1 MTQESKPKPA
11 QVSVTS
17 NYPEDSLRVLD
28 ALADA
33 TGSPKAHHLR
43 EALQRHLEAHGRLP
57 RPLWGFCQQQERVPV
72 IISSVDEEQTGSDDD
87 SASLP
92 ETYALI
98 SLGDHLYPRRLDV
111 YLDTDSA
118 WERRVEPRGGFV
130 VLGGPDK
137 NRTAKDFLKQWGG
150 LIPFSLEP
158 ADSEKADSHKRDDY
172 VLVEPKTGDRWVPDR
187 PTGPREDRLPN
198 DFADY
203 GLVVEAPSPRGVG
216 TCLLLAG
223 CHAFGTHAAVRAVTD
238 ARSAAA
244 IARELGSE
252 DAHFAAVVEVRVRNF
267 SPEPPAVLRLGPIS
281 V

>member
-17 NYPEDSLRVLD
+17 NYPEDSLAALD
-28 ALADA
+28 ALAHA

-43 EALQRHLEAHGRLP
+43 EALHRYLEAHGRLP
-57 RPLWGFCQQQERVPV
+57 KPLWGFCQHQERVPV
-72 IISSVDEEQTGSDDD
+72 IISSVDEDRTGSGDD

-111 YLDTDSA
+111 YLDTDTA

-130 VLGGPDK
+130 VLGGPNR
-137 NRTAKDFLKQWGG
+137 NRTARDFLKQWGG
-150 LIPFSLEP
+150 RVPFSLDA
-158 ADSEKADSHKRDDY
+158 ADSDKRTDY

-216 TCLLLAG
+216 TCLLVAG

-252 DAHFAAVVEVRVRNF
+252 NAHFAAVVEVRVRNF
-267 SPEPPAVLRLGPIS
+267 SPEPPAVLRLEPIS